1 MPNTEKMTEL
11 VKFTFFG
18 WLSFK
23 CWDYMVASGAKLVSW
38 KEGWSNRAKVC
49 FMLLVP
55 GITSVYLNLTQMW
68 QIHGITGGDKGR
80 SYIKAMVIINLLS
93 NGAVFGGV

>member
-1 MPNTEKMTEL
+1 
-11 VKFTFFG
+11 
-18 WLSFK
+18 
-23 CWDYMVASGAKLVSW
+23 
-38 KEGWSNRAKVC
+38 
-49 FMLLVP
+49 MLLVP

-68 QIHGITGGDKGR
+68 QIHGITGADKGR